1 MRTSRIRAAVTAIVL
16 TATAV
21 VMAAGGARAATP
33 LPAHVYAP
41 YFETWTS
48 DSIKATSDS
57 VRSEVL
63 HAGIP
68 RDDR

>member
-1 MRTSRIRAAVTAIVL
+1 MRTSRIRAALTAIVL

-21 VMAAGGARAATP
+21 VMGAGGARAATP

-48 DSIKATSDS
+48 DTDHGHGPTAS
-57 VRSEVL
+57 
-63 HAGIP
+63 G
-68 RDDR
+68 